1 MPEKWREKIAFKS
14 SGGEKMLHILN
25 VDDVLLDIRDWEQ
38 PRGEGETER
47 GDWSRFFREKCR
59 MKTHLKG
66 STAARLTAQ
75 TRLGWTKNEHATCN
89 LHKGSQ
95 RGESRLKPAH
105 SALNAERRNRS
116 LSPANIHQI
125 QWTAV
130 DRAEGL
136 RQWVAGQ
143 WYDCYAPRVTSTPIM
158 GLRVFLA

>member
-1 MPEKWREKIAFKS
+1 
-14 SGGEKMLHILN
+14 
-25 VDDVLLDIRDWEQ
+25 
-38 PRGEGETER
+38 
-47 GDWSRFFREKCR
+47 

-89 LHKGSQ
+89 LHEGSQ

-105 SALNAERRNRS
+105 SALNAERRNRN

-143 WYDCYAPRVTSTPIM
+143 WYDCYAPWVTSTPIM